1 MGGVYVAPGITTF
14 GNGLVDTCL
23 GTAVWFLSR
32 RATRRGLYTITFC
45 FFGSF
50 TRCNEPH
57 LLVPPAHVGGT
68 STPYRRLN
76 KFDLY
81 TSAVG
86 TVARHPMH
94 PCTQPRNLF
103 QRCAFWNFPS
113 PATLGSVSAAATRS
127 HAAPLFVTHRRGN
140 VGHFDAQKVV
150 VGSVSLRSRH
160 GSGLRARHVRPRG
173 VPGHPISKLE
183 VSHNVI
189 RVPIMIPA
197 KRIVVWGSFDHSAIR
212 SESHIG
218 RNPPKTH
225 PFRLHSGPGHPRL
238 ARTCTEIHA
247 CTHDDPCQRDSDGKP
262 VWRFSH
268 PTRL

>member
-1 MGGVYVAPGITTF
+1 M
-14 GNGLVDTCL
+14 
-23 GTAVWFLSR
+23 WFLSR

-86 TVARHPMH
+86 TVARHPTH

-113 PATLGSVSAAATRS
+113 PATSLPPYLSHTDGATWVILLPRKWSWVPSASGQDTVRASGQDTFGLAA
-127 HAAPLFVTHRRGN
+127 
-140 VGHFDAQKVV
+140 
-150 VGSVSLRSRH
+150 SLDIRSR
-160 GSGLRARHVRPRG
+160 SWKFRTT
-173 VPGHPISKLE
+173 S
-183 VSHNVI
+183 NVYQ
-189 RVPIMIPA
+189 
-197 KRIVVWGSFDHSAIR
+197 S
-212 SESHIG
+212 
-218 RNPPKTH
+218 
-225 PFRLHSGPGHPRL
+225 
-238 ARTCTEIHA
+238 
-247 CTHDDPCQRDSDGKP
+247 
-262 VWRFSH
+262 
-268 PTRL
+268 